1 MKDETL
7 NRAIELRKAIKDG
20 KNNLTCINN
29 WKYRAPSTL
38 CLKTKDVG
46 MEIKIE
52 DPEVIIDLLCFL
64 SEKYEDVLFK
74 RQAEFDLL

>member
-29 WKYRAPSTL
+29 WKYRIPSML
-38 CLKTKDVG
+38 CLKTEDIG
-46 MEIKIE
+46 MEIKIK
-52 DPEVIIDLLCFL
+52 DPEVVLDLLCFL
-64 SEKYEDVLFK
+64 DEKYKDILFK
-74 RQAEFDLL
+74 RQEEFDSL